1 MSRNYIAF
9 DIETAKIIEGP
20 LGDLKSHRP
29 LGITC
34 AATLAS
40 SDQEPRTWHGRNAD
54 GTPAAQMSSEELSE
68 LVRFLVDAR
77 DKGAT
82 ILTWNGLS
90 FDFDILAEE
99 SGMVDECKS
108 LARDHVDMMFHAFC
122 QLGYPIGLGKTAEG
136 MGVPGKSSD
145 DAQKLA
151 PNMWADGKHDEI
163 LEYVAQDA
171 RVTLSV
177 GQACEE
183 RGEICW
189 ITRKGYPSCKA
200 IENGWLTVT
209 GALELPEPDT
219 SWMDAPMLR
228 TRFTDWL

>member
-1 MSRNYIAF
+1 MSRTYIAL

-20 LGDLKSHRP
+20 VGDLKSHRP

-40 SDQEPRTWHGRNAD
+40 SDEEPRTWHGKNAD

-77 DKGAT
+77 DNGAT

-189 ITRKGYPSCKA
+189 ITRKGYPSCKPL
-200 IENGWLTVT
+200 ENGWLTVT
-209 GALELPEPDT
+209 DALELPEPDT

>member
-1 MSRNYIAF
+1 MTRHYIAF
-9 DIETAKIIEGP
+9 DIETAKIIDGP
-20 LGDLKSHRP
+20 VGDLKSHRP

-34 AATLAS
+34 AATLS
-40 SDQEPRTWHGRNAD
+40 SEEDEPRTWHGKTAE
-54 GTPAAQMSSEELSE
+54 GTPSPQMSTGEVAE
-68 LVRFLVDAR
+68 LVQFLVNASS
-77 DKGAT
+77 KGAT
-82 ILTWNGLS
+82 ILTWNGLG

-99 SGMVDECKS
+99 SGMIEECKQ
-108 LARDHVDMMFHAFC
+108 LARHHVDMMFHVFC
-122 QLGYPIGLGKTAEG
+122 QLGYPIGLSKTAEG

-177 GQACEE
+177 GLASEE

-189 ITRKGYPSCKA
+189 ITRKGYPSCKPL
-200 IENGWLTVT
+200 ENGWLTVT